1 MRTLRTATAIPLALL
16 MGSIGTATL
25 AQDAPMSE
33 GIVSAVIKAPIVAD
47 GDVAGALT
55 DFVII
60 FDTDLDPAVPGRT
73 LAAGNTIRV
82 TLPDDFVSTGLP
94 AATPPACDGPC
105 NTGVLLQ
112 GWPQRPFPP
121 IPEFY
126 TLEMDGTHSLVYTAV
141 QDLAPGATPGIKQVH
156 LILDG
161 FVNPGPGDYAIE
173 VEAQTG
179 SDGAVET
186 GTGILT
192 ILPAIRPSINVTSV
206 FAKATQDDPA
216 GNSIY
221 QEAEAGGLPPFAWDF
236 LLWDGSGAA
245 AVGVELRQNDD
256 AGGEIVQG
264 DAVIGT
270 YTIAAPDGATGQS
283 VSGGP
288 SVEIDS
294 PVSGVPTGRL
304 TATFTAGDAAGQY
317 VTTFEMEGGNA
328 QQMFVTVPG

>member
-1 MRTLRTATAIPLALL
+1 LALL
-16 MGSIGTATL
+16 MGTIGTAAL

-33 GIVSAVIKAPIVAD
+33 GIVSSVIKAPIVAD
-47 GDVAGALT
+47 GDVAGAVT
-55 DFVII
+55 DFVIN

-73 LAAGNTIRV
+73 LAAGDTIRV
-82 TLPDDFVSTGLP
+82 TLPEDFTSSGLP
-94 AATPPACDGPC
+94 TSVPPVCDGPC

-121 IPEFY
+121 TPEFY
-126 TLEMDGTHSLVYTAV
+126 TLDMDGTHTLVYTAV
-141 QDLAPGATPGIKQVH
+141 QDLAPGGTPGLKQAH
-156 LILDG
+156 LILNG
-161 FVNPGPGDYAIE
+161 FTNPEAGDYAIE

-179 SDGAVET
+179 PDGAVET

-192 ILPAIRPSINVTSV
+192 VLPTIRPSINVTSV
-206 FAKATQDDPA
+206 FAKASDEDPN

-221 QEAEAGGLPPFAWDF
+221 QQAEAGGSPPFAWDF

-256 AGGEIVQG
+256 AGGDIVQG
-264 DAVIGT
+264 DAVIGSFS
-270 YTIAAPDGATGQS
+270 IAAPDGATGQS

-304 TATFTAGDAAGQY
+304 TASFTAGDMAGTY
-317 VTTFEMEGGNA
+317 VTTFEMDGGNA
-328 QQMFVTVPG
+328 QQMFVTVPE